1 MEHSLWCSKY
11 LTLRGFL
18 GELSQLVERLL
29 CKQDVSGSSPLFSI
43 LPVYSNGREGGLRI
57 HTVEV
62 RIFSRALNNS
72 KMASSGIINFQR
84 NWQGSDHQTTV
95 KKTVSVYRKDDN
107 GSFQAAGAV
116 NAGTSVTYIDS
127 LTEDHLRAAF
137 RTDDGEVF
145 YANVDYFVKPGK
157 ERQSVLLRPSIFG
170 LSNRTFF
177 SVTDYYNEL
186 VNALNRRND
195 IPGELF
201 DYLYELL
208 DYVDNGYGDFNGI
221 KFDGFPWGEIQS
233 YYAEV
238 IGPIAC
244 IKRGILSGLLDTS
257 GLGGA
262 SIYIPGGSEA
272 LYDYKLVSGNKEY
285 LISAK
290 SARAVSNQVKP
301 QFVIPYIKSSNL
313 IATTEYQVL
322 QSLANERNRKAV
334 IQGPFYTWQ
343 IIQSNGEITGSC
355 ISDIINNYTSSS
367 KSNTKLVDPSIWQ
380 NFINLHLPSK
390 KSKANIKNV
399 TYGEIRY
406 ECEQLIERWSRS
418 GTQNRVLKE
427 IFNEFLNQSRVIYVK
442 LDLNQTTGR
451 PIFTASAGGG
461 TSLVRNLYLRTSNYA
476 TRTEDRIGFQVS

>member
-1 MEHSLWCSKY
+1 
-11 LTLRGFL
+11 
-18 GELSQLVERLL
+18 
-29 CKQDVSGSSPLFSI
+29 
-43 LPVYSNGREGGLRI
+43 
-57 HTVEV
+57 
-62 RIFSRALNNS
+62 
-72 KMASSGIINFQR
+72 MASSGIINFQR
-84 NWQGSDHQTTV
+84 NWRGSDHRTTV
-95 KKTVSVYRKDDN
+95 KKNVSIYTKTES
-107 GSFQAAGAV
+107 GTYQAAGAV

-137 RTDDGEVF
+137 RTDGGEVF
-145 YANVDYFVKPGK
+145 YANVDYFVKPGT
-157 ERQSVLLRPSIFG
+157 ERQSVLLRPSSFG

-208 DYVDNGYGDFNGI
+208 DYVDNGYGNYSGI
-221 KFDGFPWGEIQS
+221 RMDEFPWGEIQS
-233 YYAEV
+233 YYGEV

-244 IKRGILSGLLDTS
+244 VKNRDGILSNIVETA

-262 SIYIPGGSEA
+262 NIYIPGGSET
-272 LYDYKLVSGNKEY
+272 LYDYKLISGNKEY

-290 SARAVSNQVKP
+290 SARVVSNQVKP

-313 IATTEYQVL
+313 VATTEYRVL

-343 IIQSNGEITGSC
+343 IIQSNGEVTSSC
-355 ISDIINNYTSSS
+355 ISDINNNYTSSS

-390 KSKANIKNV
+390 KSKVNIKNV

-418 GTQNRVLKE
+418 GTQNMVLKE

-442 LDLNQTTGR
+442 LNLNQTTGR
-451 PIFTASAGGG
+451 PTFTASAGGG